1 VDTKHI
7 TFPEGVPLIDRN
19 EGYDGTIRTIRVIGS
34 RITLDTLVGVYQRGD
49 TVEELTEAFPSLSL
63 AQIKAVIGWYL
74 THRRE
79 ADEYLEEGE
88 AEAEA
93 TWKRIESQPGYAE
106 WREKLLRYREQMSKS

>member
-1 VDTKHI
+1 MDTKHI

-63 AQIKAVIGWYL
+63 AQIKAVIGCISL
-74 THRRE
+74 I
-79 ADEYLEEGE
+79 GE
-88 AEAEA
+88 KLMS
-93 TWKRIESQPGYAE
+93 TWKK
-106 WREKLLRYREQMSKS
+106 EKLKLKRPGRELRANPAMPSGGKSSCVIVNR